1 VIAMNSIHRLGVT
14 IAGFATVL
22 MVAGVFV
29 VEGYMDAKETV
40 ATSTAQASQMA
51 DPTTDAT
58 VSLTP
63 KTIYVNPLPT
73 PQVIQA
79 AQPPAPAQQPQ
90 PPVIHVVVPGFG
102 GDDGGGSDD

>member
-22 MVAGVFV
+22 TVAGVFV
-29 VEGYMDAKETV
+29 VQGYLDAKQTV
-40 ATSTAQASQMA
+40 ATPTVQASQIA
-51 DPTTDAT
+51 DPTTDAA
-58 VSLTP
+58 VSLPP

-79 AQPPAPAQQPQ
+79 TQPPAPAQQPQ